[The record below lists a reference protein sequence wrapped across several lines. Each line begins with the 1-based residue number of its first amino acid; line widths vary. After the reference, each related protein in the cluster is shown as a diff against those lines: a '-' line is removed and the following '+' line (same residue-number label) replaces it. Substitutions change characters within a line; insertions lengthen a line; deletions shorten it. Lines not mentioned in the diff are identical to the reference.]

1 MDLFLSLI
9 TLFMVANMAI
19 VFTLLRRVDLNNSSV
34 REWEQTQYT
43 LTTVENQPV
52 YSTTLNSE
60 LAQ

>member
-19 VFTLLRRVDLNNSSV
+19 VFTLLRRVDLNNISV

-43 LTTVENQPV
+43 LITVENQPV

-60 LAQ
+60 IAQ